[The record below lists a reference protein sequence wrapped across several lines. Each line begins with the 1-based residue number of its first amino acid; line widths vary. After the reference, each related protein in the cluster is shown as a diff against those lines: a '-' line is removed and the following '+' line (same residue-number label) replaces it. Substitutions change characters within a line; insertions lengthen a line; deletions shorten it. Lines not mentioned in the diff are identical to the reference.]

1 MVTHGKFLHDRNG
14 DLPQKGM
21 GTDMKVKLSN
31 IPLYVLGVLLLIIV
45 AYPLYFII
53 IASISDP
60 GMVLNGEVWLVP
72 KKLNLTGY
80 KELFKVNRI
89 WTGYRNTCFY
99 TIAGTAVSMLV
110 TVPAAYA
117 VSVKDLKIRKPIMLF
132 FIFTMFFNGGL
143 IPTYLVISQG
153 LHMDNTIWVMI
164 IPFCLNVYNM
174 IIMRTFF
181 ENSLPQELW
190 EAAQLD
196 GCSYTRY
203 LVQVV
208 IPLSKAVLSVIILY
222 YVVAKWNEYFTA
234 LIYIRDDSLVP
245 LQIVL
250 RDILIQNEAFSGAD
264 MGAAGLEASKKANL
278 IRYSSIVVAT
288 LPMMILYPFLQKY
301 LKREL

>member
-1 MVTHGKFLHDRNG
+1 M
-14 DLPQKGM
+14 
-21 GTDMKVKLSN
+21 DMKAKLSTL
-31 IPLYVLGVLLLIIV
+31 PLYVIGVLLLIIV
-45 AYPLYFII
+45 AYPLYFIV
-53 IASISDP
+53 IASVSDP
-60 GMVLNGEVWLVP
+60 GMVLNGEVWLIP

-80 KELFKVNRI
+80 KELFKVNKI
-89 WTGYRNTCFY
+89 WVGYRNTCFY
-99 TIAGTAVSMLV
+99 TILGTIVSMAV

-117 VSVKDLKIRKPIMLF
+117 VSVKDLKIRKPVMLYF
-132 FIFTMFFNGGL
+132 MFTMFFNGGL

-153 LHMDNTIWVMI
+153 LHMDNTVWVMI

-181 ENSLPQELW
+181 ESSLPQELW

-203 LVQVV
+203 LLQVV

-222 YVVAKWNEYFTA
+222 YVVGKWNEYFTA

-301 LKREL
+301 IEKGVMIGAVKG

>member
-1 MVTHGKFLHDRNG
+1 
-14 DLPQKGM
+14 
-21 GTDMKVKLSN
+21 MKAKLSN
-31 IPLYVLGVLLLIIV
+31 IPLYMLGALLLLIV
-45 AYPLYFII
+45 AYPLYFIV

-72 KKLNLTGY
+72 KKINLTGY
-80 KELFKVNRI
+80 KELFKVSRI
-89 WTGYRNTCFY
+89 WVGYRNTIFY
-99 TIAGTAVSMLV
+99 TIAGTAISMLV

-117 VSVKDLKIRKPIMLF
+117 LSVRELKIRKPATLF
-132 FIFTMFFNGGL
+132 FMLTMFLNGGL
-143 IPTYLVISQG
+143 IPTYLVISQL
-153 LHMDNTIWVMI
+153 LHMDNTMWVMI

-222 YVVAKWNEYFTA
+222 YVVGKWNEYFTA
-234 LIYIRDDSLVP
+234 LIYLRDDSLVP

-301 LKREL
+301 FEKGVMIGAVKG

>member
-1 MVTHGKFLHDRNG
+1 
-14 DLPQKGM
+14 
-21 GTDMKVKLSN
+21 MKAKLSN
-31 IPLYVLGVLLLIIV
+31 IPLYMLGALLLLIV
-45 AYPLYFII
+45 AYPLYFIV

-72 KKLNLTGY
+72 KKINLTGY
-80 KELFKVNRI
+80 KELFKVSRI
-89 WTGYRNTCFY
+89 WVGYRNTIFY
-99 TIAGTAVSMLV
+99 TVAGTAISMLV
-110 TVPAAYA
+110 TVPSAYA
-117 VSVKDLKIRKPIMLF
+117 LSVRELKIRKPATLF
-132 FIFTMFFNGGL
+132 FMLTMFLNGGL
-143 IPTYLVISQG
+143 IPTYLVISQL
-153 LHMDNTIWVMI
+153 LHMDNTMWVMI

-222 YVVAKWNEYFTA
+222 YVVGKWNEYFTA
-234 LIYIRDDSLVP
+234 LIYLRDDSLVP

-301 LKREL
+301 FEKGVMIGAVKG

>member
-1 MVTHGKFLHDRNG
+1 
-14 DLPQKGM
+14 
-21 GTDMKVKLSN
+21 MKAKLSN
-31 IPLYVLGVLLLIIV
+31 IPLYMLGALLLLIV
-45 AYPLYFII
+45 AYPLYFIV

-72 KKLNLTGY
+72 KKINLTGY
-80 KELFKVNRI
+80 KELFKVSRI
-89 WTGYRNTCFY
+89 WVGYRNTIFY
-99 TIAGTAVSMLV
+99 TVAGTAISMLV

-117 VSVKDLKIRKPIMLF
+117 LSVRELKIRKPATLF
-132 FIFTMFFNGGL
+132 FMLTMFLNGGL
-143 IPTYLVISQG
+143 IPTYLVISQL
-153 LHMDNTIWVMI
+153 LHMDNTMWVMI

-222 YVVAKWNEYFTA
+222 YVVGKWNEYFTA
-234 LIYIRDDSLVP
+234 LIYLRDDSLVP

-301 LKREL
+301 FEKGVMIGAVKG

>member
-1 MVTHGKFLHDRNG
+1 
-14 DLPQKGM
+14 
-21 GTDMKVKLSN
+21 MKAKLSN
-31 IPLYVLGVLLLIIV
+31 IPLYMLGALLLLIV
-45 AYPLYFII
+45 AYPLYFIV

-72 KKLNLTGY
+72 KKINLTGY
-80 KELFKVNRI
+80 KELFKVSRI
-89 WTGYRNTCFY
+89 WVGYRNTIFY
-99 TIAGTAVSMLV
+99 TIAGTAISMLV

-117 VSVKDLKIRKPIMLF
+117 LSVRELKIRKPATLF
-132 FIFTMFFNGGL
+132 FMLTMFLNGGL
-143 IPTYLVISQG
+143 IPTYLVISQL
-153 LHMDNTIWVMI
+153 LHMDNTMWVMI

-222 YVVAKWNEYFTA
+222 YVVGKWNEYFTA
-234 LIYIRDDSLVP
+234 LIYLRDDSLVP

-288 LPMMILYPFLQKY
+288 LQMMILYPFLQKY
-301 LKREL
+301 FEKGVMIGAVKG

>member
-1 MVTHGKFLHDRNG
+1 M
-14 DLPQKGM
+14 
-21 GTDMKVKLSN
+21 DMKAKLSTL
-31 IPLYVLGVLLLIIV
+31 PLYVIGVLLLIIV
-45 AYPLYFII
+45 AYPLYFIV
-53 IASISDP
+53 IASVSDP
-60 GMVLNGEVWLVP
+60 GMVLNGEVWLIP

-80 KELFKVNRI
+80 KELFKVNKI
-89 WTGYRNTCFY
+89 WVGYRNTCFY
-99 TIAGTAVSMLV
+99 TILGTIVSMAV

-117 VSVKDLKIRKPIMLF
+117 VSVKDLKIRKPVMLYF
-132 FIFTMFFNGGL
+132 MFTMFFNGGL

-153 LHMDNTIWVMI
+153 LHMDNTVWVMI

-181 ENSLPQELW
+181 ESSLPQELW

-203 LVQVV
+203 LLQVV

-222 YVVAKWNEYFTA
+222 YVVGKWNEYFTA

-301 LKREL
+301 FEKGVMIGAVKG

>member
-1 MVTHGKFLHDRNG
+1 
-14 DLPQKGM
+14 
-21 GTDMKVKLSN
+21 
-31 IPLYVLGVLLLIIV
+31 
-45 AYPLYFII
+45 
-53 IASISDP
+53 
-60 GMVLNGEVWLVP
+60 MVLNGEVWLVP
-72 KKLNLTGY
+72 KKINLTGY
-80 KELFKVNRI
+80 KELFKVSRI
-89 WTGYRNTCFY
+89 WVGYRNTIFY
-99 TIAGTAVSMLV
+99 TIAGTAISMLV

-117 VSVKDLKIRKPIMLF
+117 LSVRELKIRKPATLF
-132 FIFTMFFNGGL
+132 FMLTMFLNGGL
-143 IPTYLVISQG
+143 IPTYLVISQL
-153 LHMDNTIWVMI
+153 LHMDNTMWVMI

-222 YVVAKWNEYFTA
+222 YVVGKWNEYFTA
-234 LIYIRDDSLVP
+234 LIYLRDDSLVP

-278 IRYSSIVVAT
+278 IRYSAIVVAT
-288 LPMMILYPFLQKY
+288 LPMRILYPFLQKY
-301 LKREL
+301 FEKGVMIGAVKG